1 MRTHFPL
8 ERIADGLAIDY
19 LSVATPASQRVQNG
33 DFSLGSLN
41 WNLSGG
47 GWTVAGGQAT
57 NAVLGAFLTNTLNS
71 SVTSGLSFS
80 LQLTV
85 VANVLGTAIQVQLYN
100 SATTASQL
108 IFADGATP
116 GLKTASG
123 TVSGTF
129 DQLRIRT
136 IDDISVVITGV
147 GLIA

>member
-19 LSVATPASQRVQNG
+19 LSVAPPASQRVQNG
-33 DFSLGSLN
+33 DFLAGATN

-57 NAVLGAFLTNTLNS
+57 NVTLSAFITNTLSS

-80 LQLTV
+80 LSFTV
-85 VANVLGTAIQVQLYN
+85 VANPFGSTIIVQLYN
-100 SATTASQL
+100 SATTANQL
-108 IFADGATP
+108 IFSEGATV
-116 GLKTASG
+116 GIKTATG

-129 DQLRIRT
+129 DQLRIRAL
-136 IDDISVVITGV
+136 DDVGSIITAV
-147 GLIA
+147 SLIA